1 MRILK
6 TKGRRKSPLFLF
18 LFHQTK
24 TNKTTLKKGV
34 NIMAKNNDRITAIKM
49 GLKIYSPRRK

>member
-18 LFHQTK
+18 LFNK
-24 TNKTTLKKGV
+24 TNKTKTIQKGV